1 VLDSSLE
8 RLDDLLHIGTRMRRI
23 ALQSALGGM
32 AASVVGMLLAVF
44 GLLTPLAGAIAQ
56 EVIDVLAI
64 LNSARVV
71 MAPRKLS
78 DFDGWRE
85 ATGSDR

>member
-1 VLDSSLE
+1 
-8 RLDDLLHIGTRMRRI
+8 
-23 ALQSALGGM
+23 M
-32 AASVVGMLLAVF
+32 AASVIGMLLAVF
-44 GLLTPLAGAIAQ
+44 GLLSPLAGAIAQ

-78 DFDGWRE
+78 DFETIPSEPHDEIASHRG
-85 ATGSDR
+85 

>member
-1 VLDSSLE
+1 MTARYSLVS
-8 RLDDLLHIGTRMRRI
+8 RPRTAAGWWTIFV
-23 ALQSALGGM
+23 AL
-32 AASVVGMLLAVF
+32 LLAVF

-78 DFDGWRE
+78 DFDALSVRPTAAQ
-85 ATGSDR
+85 ATGGK

>member
-1 VLDSSLE
+1 
-8 RLDDLLHIGTRMRRI
+8 MRRI
-23 ALQSALGGM
+23 ALQSAVGGM
-32 AASVVGMLLAVF
+32 AASVIGMLLAVF
-44 GLLTPLAGAIAQ
+44 GLLSPLAGAIAQ

-78 DFDGWRE
+78 DFDAIPSPSAPRV
-85 ATGSDR
+85 TPGSPDSGRQ